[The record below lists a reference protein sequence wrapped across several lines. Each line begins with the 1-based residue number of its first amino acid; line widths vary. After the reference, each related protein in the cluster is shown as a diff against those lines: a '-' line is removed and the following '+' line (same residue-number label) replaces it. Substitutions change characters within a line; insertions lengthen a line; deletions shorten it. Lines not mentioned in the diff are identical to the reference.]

1 MYLRTNKH
9 TLLLFLTLGLS
20 APAFAVVTSGEG
32 GAVPNIDTSI
42 TGAVEQELM
51 LPLRTAPM
59 TAVSRQSSSLPLDR
73 YDHELGV
80 TTFRWNRE
88 AVQAPSFNGVDIEE
102 RSRYA
107 ATYYLE
113 HMTGVGSATK
123 KQDERAVLMSFHDM
137 GHGPIIAKFSQ
148 EIFGVEVFNREVNV
162 LMDRDL
168 NMVAASGYFSTI
180 NQRQKSTPKLRLFGS
195 QESAF
200 SSALSDL
207 SGERVNASLL
217 GIDKRGKFDVATLS
231 TDRGLELRG
240 LSRAKRVYFPGI
252 SELHPAHYVEVGVVH
267 PGSGQEML
275 YSYVID
281 RDGEVLFRRNLVEN
295 EAYDYTVFG
304 RDADKTL
311 LQGPHGDVIPK
322 IGEGPDPSDIVDMT
336 VISIDSHASLST
348 QDPWIPGPTSVL
360 EGNNVLAYGDI
371 TGGDGKYDTDI
382 SPLVTAP
389 GVWDYTYD
397 PVNGATKDNYKA
409 AVVNLFYMNNYLH
422 DWWYDHGFDE
432 QSYNAQFT
440 NYDRG
445 GIGGDPLVAQ
455 GQDSSGF
462 NNANMY
468 TPADGASPRMQQY
481 LFFSKDA
488 DYGDDWGLTVT
499 SHPEIGLMPFTR
511 PAMFGPQV
519 YAPLSGNIV
528 IPVDGDVSG
537 GGTGDDACQAVVNI
551 GDVAGNIALVSAST
565 VTSCGYA
572 TQAQNVAAAG
582 AIALIIVVEDS
593 EYVLFGDVEPDV
605 IPTVGISST
614 DIAAV
619 MALVEAGEPVTAEL
633 FSNGALKDST
643 FDNGIIAHEWGHYI
657 QNRLVGNANGLV
669 NFQGRAMGEGWSDF
683 HALMFMLRE
692 SHSLIEGNSSFESG
706 YTVSTHV
713 ANFTNSVRRAPYT
726 VDMAT
731 NPLTFTHIQDGAQPD
746 GLSPTSNGSPH
757 AAGEMWA
764 SVLWDVYVRLLNTYD
779 FDEAEGRMADY
790 LVAGYKMTPI
800 APTYTEARDAIL
812 AAMYANERDD
822 YVMALEAFARRGM
835 GLGAVSPARGAYP
848 LSGVT
853 ESYLSQ
859 LATYETTNFELEE
872 DFDGLVAGFCSRDGV
887 LDVGETGTISFDVSN
902 AGSEFLSSVRAQAV
916 VTSNHDVTIE
926 NNGLVEFSNLDLFET
941 VSSPELKVV
950 LNSAG
955 TADTLTME
963 LQFLEVEA
971 GDDTVEPAPIQL
983 STVVNYDFAAQPL
996 VGDQAVEDM
1005 EDVSFFAT
1013 FEEQVLYEEASP
1025 AEGTQRVDT
1034 ANVDFFQ
1041 QFTAE
1046 PLGNQIMLLLNNPYP
1061 TDVAVETTEI
1071 TVGDGDDFSISFWH
1085 FYWIEADWDGG
1096 VVEVSIDGGE
1106 WQDATDAGGEF
1117 AIGYPSSL
1125 LALDQSA
1132 LAGRPAYTGRSDADS
1147 FEGVRETI
1155 SFGSALNGS
1164 LVRFRFRIASDY
1176 SVAEYGWWIDNVTAS
1191 NIASPMLFETVAGDS
1206 VVCDNSLPRVAL
1218 DRSGD
1223 STQEGGAVQ
1232 VSATATDR
1240 NASDVLSYSW
1250 VQVSGPAAELSGSD
1264 SLDVTI
1270 TSPRVKDTE
1279 MLVFD
1284 FTVDDGSGGVVTER
1298 FSLEVTNIP
1307 PALVVSGSEGPLD
1320 EGSAAAIA
1328 VEVTNGAED
1337 DEYTYEWIQ
1346 ISGTAATVTG
1356 QSTANLAV
1364 TLPRIAQET
1373 DALVFNV
1380 SVSDGVD
1387 TTVEEYSLTAV
1398 NIAPTTSV
1406 SLDQSSVQEGE
1417 PVAATVTVTNAAVGE
1432 NYTYSWTQVSG
1443 TTASISG
1450 RTLTSATI
1458 TTPKVNATETL
1469 RFDVIVSDG
1478 VVNVSTPFSITV
1490 QNKASSGGS
1499 FGWLALGL
1507 MALLG
1512 LRGRRLFSRAT

>member
-1 MYLRTNKH
+1 MYLRTK
-9 TLLLFLTLGLS
+9 TRALISALTLTLS
-20 APAFAVVTSGEG
+20 TPVLAVVISSEQIT
-32 GAVPNIDTSI
+32 VPNLDTSI
-42 TGAVEQELM
+42 TGPINNALTI
-51 LPLRTAPM
+51 PKRPIPAA
-59 TAVSRQSSSLPLDR
+59 AVSRRSSSLPLDR
-73 YDHELGV
+73 YDDELGV
-80 TTFRWNRE
+80 TTFRWNRQ
-88 AVQAPSFNGVDIEE
+88 ALQAPSFKGVEAE
-102 RSRYA
+102 AHSRHA
-107 ATYYLE
+107 AAFYLE
-113 HMTGVGSATK
+113 QMTGVGSSAK
-123 KQDERAVLMSFHDM
+123 KQDERAILMSHHDV
-137 GHGPIIAKFSQ
+137 GRGPIIAKFSQ
-148 EIFGVEVFNREVNV
+148 ELFGVEVFNREVNV

-168 NMVAASGYFSTI
+168 QMVAASGYFADI
-180 NQRQKSTPKLRLFGS
+180 NQGQKSNPKLRLFGS
-195 QESAF
+195 QVSAF
-200 SSALSDL
+200 SAALSDL
-207 SGERVNASLL
+207 MGDTVSASLL
-217 GIDKRGKFDVATLS
+217 AIDTRGKFDVVTLT
-231 TDRGLELRG
+231 TDTGLELRG
-240 LSRAKRVYFPGI
+240 LSRAKRVYFP
-252 SELHPAHYVEVGVVH
+252 SLDELQPAHYLEVGAVH
-267 PGSGQEML
+267 PRSGQEML
-275 YSYVID
+275 YSYVIG

-322 IGEGPDPSDIVDMT
+322 VGDGPDPSDIVDMT
-336 VISIDSHASLST
+336 VISIDAHASLST
-348 QDPWIPGPTSVL
+348 QDPWIPGTSSVL
-360 EGNNVLAYGDI
+360 EGNNVIAYGDI
-371 TGGDGKYDTDI
+371 TGGDGKDDTDV

-389 GVWDYTYD
+389 GAWDFAYD
-397 PVNGATKDNYKA
+397 PVNGSTKDNYKA
-409 AVVNLFYMNNYLH
+409 AIVNLFYMNNYLH

-445 GIGGDPLVAQ
+445 GVGGDPLVAQ

-481 LFFSKDA
+481 LFFSKEA
-488 DYGDDWGLTVT
+488 DYGDDWGLTIT

-519 YAPLSGNIV
+519 YPTLSANIV
-528 IPVDGDVSG
+528 RSSDTVTAD
-537 GGTGDDACQAVVNI
+537 GGTDDDACDTIVNVEE
-551 GDVAGNIALVSAST
+551 VAGNIVLVPTST
-565 VTSCGYA
+565 VPDCDYV
-572 TQAQNVAAAG
+572 TQSANAFAAG
-582 AIALIIVVEDS
+582 AVGMVVVVADN

-605 IPTVGISST
+605 VPTVGVSAG
-614 DIAAV
+614 DIAP
-619 MALVEAGEPVTAEL
+619 VEALLDAAELVTADL

-657 QNRLVGNANGLV
+657 QNRLVGNASGLV

-692 SHSLIEGNSSFESG
+692 SHALIEGNSSFESG

-779 FDEAEGRMADY
+779 FTEAESRMADY

-812 AAMYANERDD
+812 AAMYASEPGD

-835 GLGAVSPARGAYP
+835 GLGAVSPPRSAYP
-848 LSGVT
+848 LTGVT
-853 ESYLSQ
+853 ESYESELS
-859 LATYETTNFELEE
+859 TYETSNFDLNE
-872 DFDGLVAGFCSRDGV
+872 DFDGLDVGFCSRDGV
-887 LDVGETGTISFDVSN
+887 LDVGETGTLSFDVSN
-902 AGSEFLSSVRAQAV
+902 AGSEFLTAVRARAV

-926 NNGLVEFSNLDLFET
+926 NEGLVEFTNLDLFET
-941 VSSPELKVV
+941 VSSPELKMV
-950 LNSAG
+950 LNAAG

-963 LQFLEVEA
+963 LRFLEVES
-971 GDDTVEPAPIQL
+971 GDDTVEPAPIEL
-983 STVVNYDFAAQPL
+983 STVVNYDFLPQAL
-996 VGDQAVEDM
+996 VGDQATEDM
-1005 EDVSFFAT
+1005 EDRSFFAT
-1013 FEEQVLYEEASP
+1013 FEEQVLYEETIP
-1025 AEGTQRVDT
+1025 AAGTQRIDT
-1034 ANVDFFQ
+1034 INVDFFQ
-1041 QFTAE
+1041 GFTAE
-1046 PLGNQIMLLLNNPYP
+1046 PLGSQIMLLVNNPYP

-1071 TVGDGDDFSISFWH
+1071 TVGEGDDFSMSFWH

-1096 VVEVSIDGGE
+1096 VVEISIDGGE
-1106 WQDATDAGGEF
+1106 WLDASEAGGEF
-1117 AIGYPSSL
+1117 AIGYPSTL
-1125 LALDQSA
+1125 LAFDQSA
-1132 LAGRPAYTGRSDADS
+1132 LSGRPAFTGRSDPDS

-1164 LVRFRFRIASDY
+1164 TVRFRFRIASDY
-1176 SVAEYGWWIDNVTAS
+1176 SVADFGWWIDNVTVS

-1206 VVCDNSLPRVAL
+1206 VDCDNSLPRL
-1218 DRSGD
+1218 SIDRSYD
-1223 STQEGGAVQ
+1223 STEEGGLVQ
-1232 VSATATDR
+1232 VSATASDR
-1240 NASDVLSYSW
+1240 NVSDVLSYSW
-1250 VQVSGPAAELSGSD
+1250 AQIAGPEAELAGAD
-1264 SLDVTI
+1264 TLDVTI

-1279 MLVFD
+1279 TLLFD

-1298 FSLEVTNIP
+1298 FTLEVTNIP
-1307 PALVVSGSEGPLD
+1307 PALVLSGSEGPLD

-1337 DEYTYEWIQ
+1337 DVYTYEWIQ
-1346 ISGTAATVTG
+1346 VSGTSATVTG
-1356 QSTANLAV
+1356 QSTPNLAV

-1373 DALVFNV
+1373 EALVFNV

-1387 TTVEEYSLTAV
+1387 ATLEEYTLTAV
-1398 NIAPTTSV
+1398 NIAPTAAV
-1406 SLDQSSVQEGE
+1406 SLDQPSVQEGE

-1432 NYTYSWTQVSG
+1432 SYSYSWTQTSG
-1443 TTASISG
+1443 TPASISG

-1458 TTPKVNATETL
+1458 TTPKVDATETL
-1469 RFDVIVSDG
+1469 GFEVVVSDG

-1490 QNKASSGGS
+1490 QNKPSSGGS
-1499 FGWLALGL
+1499 FDW
-1507 MALLG
+1507 MAIVLLTLLG
-1512 LRGRRLFSRAT
+1512 LRRRHALSEGA

>member
-1 MYLRTNKH
+1 MYLRTTN
-9 TLLLFLTLGLS
+9 LSFLSLLTLALS
-20 APAFAVVTSGEG
+20 APALAVVMSAEPTTQS
-32 GAVPNIDTSI
+32 NIDTSI
-42 TGAVEQELM
+42 TGPVTQELK
-51 LPLRTAPM
+51 LPARFAPATAL
-59 TAVSRQSSSLPLDR
+59 TRQSSSLPLDR
-73 YDHELGV
+73 YDDQLGV
-80 TTFRWNRE
+80 TTFRWNR
-88 AVQAPSFNGVDIEE
+88 ASIRAPSFRGVDSEA
-102 RSRYA
+102 RSRHA
-107 ATYYLE
+107 ATHYLE
-113 HMTGVGSATK
+113 QMTGVGSAAK
-123 KQDERAVLMSFHDM
+123 KQDERAVLTSLHDM
-137 GHGPIIAKFSQ
+137 GRGPIIAKFAQ
-148 EIFGVEVFNREVNV
+148 EFSGVEVFNREINV

-168 NMVAASGYFSTI
+168 DMVAASGYFANI
-180 NQRQKSTPKLRLFGS
+180 NQSHKSTPKLRLFGS

-200 SSALSDL
+200 SAALSDL
-207 SGERVNASLL
+207 SGERVNASML
-217 GIDKRGKFDVATLS
+217 GMEKRGKFDVAALA
-231 TDRGLELRG
+231 TDRDLELRG
-240 LSRAKRVYFPGI
+240 LSRAKRVYFPGV
-252 SELHPAHYVEVGVVH
+252 SELHPAHYVEIGLVH
-267 PGSGQEML
+267 PSSGQELL
-275 YSYVID
+275 YSYVIG
-281 RDGEVLFRRNLVEN
+281 RDGDVLFRRNLVEN

-322 IGEGPDPSDIVDMT
+322 VGEGPDPSDIVDMT
-336 VISIDSHASLST
+336 VISIDSHQSLST
-348 QDPWIPGPTSVL
+348 RDPWIPGPTSVL
-360 EGNNVLAYGDI
+360 EGNNVIAYGDI
-371 TGGDGKYDTDI
+371 TGGDGKDDTDI

-389 GVWDYTYD
+389 GVWDYAYD

-409 AVVNLFYMNNYLH
+409 AVVNLFYMNNFLH
-422 DWWYDHGFDE
+422 NWWYDHGFDE
-432 QSYNAQFT
+432 QSYNAQFS

-445 GIGGDPLVAQ
+445 GVGGDPLVVQ

-481 LFFSKDA
+481 LFFSKEA
-488 DYGDDWGLTVT
+488 DYGDDWGLTIT

-519 YAPLSGNIV
+519 YPTLSANIV
-528 IPVDGDVSG
+528 RGSDTVTSD
-537 GGTGDDACQAVVNI
+537 GGTDDDACQTLVNVE
-551 GDVAGNIALVSAST
+551 DVAGNILLVPTST
-565 VTSCGYA
+565 VPDCDYV
-572 TQAQNVAAAG
+572 TQSANALAAG
-582 AIALIIVVEDS
+582 AIGMVVVVADN

-605 IPTVGISST
+605 VPTVGVSAG
-614 DIAAV
+614 DIAS
-619 MALVEAGEPVTAEL
+619 VEALLDASEVVSADL

-657 QNRLVGNANGLV
+657 QNRLVGNAAGLV

-692 SHSLIEGNSSFESG
+692 SHSLIEGNSNFESG

-764 SVLWDVYVRLLNTYD
+764 AVLWDVYVRLLNTYD
-779 FDEAEGRMADY
+779 FDEAESRMADY

-859 LATYETTNFELEE
+859 LSTYETTNFELEK
-872 DFDGLVAGFCSRDGV
+872 DFDGLDAGFCSRDGV

-902 AGSEFLSSVRAQAV
+902 AGSEFLATVRAQAV

-926 NNGLVEFSNLDLFET
+926 NDGLVEFSNLDLFET

-963 LQFLEVEA
+963 LQFLEVET

-983 STVVNYDFAAQPL
+983 STVVNYDFAPRPL

-1005 EDVSFFAT
+1005 EDRSFFAT
-1013 FEEQVLYEEASP
+1013 FEEQVLYEESSP

-1034 ANVDFFQ
+1034 VNVGFFQ
-1041 QFTAE
+1041 QFTPE
-1046 PLGNQIMLLLNNPYP
+1046 PLGSRIMLLLNNPYP
-1061 TDVAVETTEI
+1061 TDVAAETIEI
-1071 TVGDGDDFSISFWH
+1071 AVGEGDDFSISFWH
-1085 FYWIEADWDGG
+1085 YYWIEADWDGG
-1096 VVEVSIDGGE
+1096 VVEVSIDGGD
-1106 WQDATDAGGEF
+1106 WQDASEAGGEF
-1117 AIGYPSSL
+1117 AIGYPSTL
-1125 LALDQSA
+1125 LAFNQSA
-1132 LAGRPAYTGRSDADS
+1132 LSGRPAFTGRSDPDG

-1164 LVRFRFRIASDY
+1164 TVRFRFRIASDY
-1176 SVAEYGWWIDNVTAS
+1176 SVSEYGWWIDNVTVT

-1218 DRSGD
+1218 DRTGD
-1223 STQEGGAVQ
+1223 STQEGGSVQ

-1240 NASDVLSYSW
+1240 NTTDVLSYSW
-1250 VQVSGPAAELSGSD
+1250 AQVSGPEAELTGAD
-1264 SLDVTI
+1264 TLDVTI

-1279 MLVFD
+1279 ILVFD

-1307 PALVVSGSEGPLD
+1307 PELVLSGSEGALD

-1346 ISGTAATVTG
+1346 VSGTSATLTG
-1356 QSTANLAV
+1356 QSTPNLAV

-1373 DALVFNV
+1373 ETLVFNV

-1387 TTVEEYSLTAV
+1387 ATVEEYTLTAV

-1417 PVAATVTVTNAAVGE
+1417 PVAATVTVTNSAVGE
-1432 NYTYSWTQVSG
+1432 NYTYSWTQISG
-1443 TTASISG
+1443 TPASISG

-1458 TTPKVNATETL
+1458 TTPKVSATETL

-1490 QNKASSGGS
+1490 QNKPSSGGS
-1499 FGWLALGL
+1499 LDWLILGL
-1507 MALLG
+1507 VTLLG
-1512 LRGRRLFSRAT
+1512 LRRRRFLTKVA